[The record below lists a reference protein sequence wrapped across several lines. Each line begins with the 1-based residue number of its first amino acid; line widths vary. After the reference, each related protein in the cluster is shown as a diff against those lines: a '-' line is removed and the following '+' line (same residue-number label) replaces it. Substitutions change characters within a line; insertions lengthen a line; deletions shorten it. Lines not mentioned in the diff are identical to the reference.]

1 MPTRRKGVR
10 VAPLHSRRV
19 NRLYLDANATT
30 EPAPE
35 VVEEVARAMR
45 ESWANPSSVHRAGGE
60 AKRLVEL
67 ARERL
72 ARLVGCQERELVFTS
87 GGTEG
92 ANLAIRGSL
101 EHLASTDPARR
112 VLVTTRFE
120 HSAVRELAQQLEKR
134 GTEVVWLPG
143 APNAAGTPDLDALDA
158 LLAARGDE
166 IALVSLMWANNE
178 TGAITDIAR
187 AGALCRQAG
196 VRFHTDATQWIG
208 KMPTDFAAL
217 QLDLASFAAHK
228 FHGPKGIGALYLR
241 RTVRITPQTFGGP
254 QERERRGGTE
264 NVPAIAGLG
273 VAAELAHT
281 WLSGDGA
288 ARGAALR
295 DGFERAVALQTGAV
309 VHAHGAPRLWNTT
322 NLGFARLEAE
332 AILMLLSER
341 GVAASAGAACSSG
354 SLDPSPVLL
363 AMGIAPEVA
372 HGSIRFSLSRT
383 TTSEQLEEAATRVIA
398 AIERLR
404 SSSSTAL
411 GG

>member
-1 MPTRRKGVR
+1 MDRI
-10 VAPLHSRRV
+10 
-19 NRLYLDANATT
+19 YLDSNATT

-35 VVEEVARAMR
+35 VVDAVARAMR
-45 ESWANPSSVHRAGGE
+45 DTWANPSSVHRAGGE
-60 AKRLVEL
+60 AKRVVEL
-67 ARERL
+67 ARESV

-92 ANLAIRGSL
+92 ANLAIRGTL
-101 EHLASTDPARR
+101 EHLATTDPARR

-120 HSAVRELAQQLEKR
+120 HSAVRELAQRLEQR
-134 GTEVVWLPG
+134 GTEVVWLAG
-143 APNAAGTPDLDALDA
+143 APHAPGTPDLDALEA
-158 LLAARGDE
+158 LLAARADE

-178 TGAITDIAR
+178 TGAVTDISR

-196 VRFHTDATQWIG
+196 VRLHTDATQWIG
-208 KMPTDFAAL
+208 KMPTDLAAL

-228 FHGPKGIGALYLR
+228 FHGPKGVGALYLR

-273 VAAELAHT
+273 VAADLART

-295 DGFERAVALQTGAV
+295 DRFEHAVAARTGAIA
-309 VHAHGAPRLWNTT
+309 HAHGAPRLWNTT

-372 HGSIRFSLSRT
+372 HGSIRFSLART
-383 TTSEQLEEAATRVIA
+383 TTAPQLEEAAMRVVA
-398 AIERLR
+398 AIERLA
-404 SSSSTAL
+404 SSTDAAL

>member
-1 MPTRRKGVR
+1 MDRI
-10 VAPLHSRRV
+10 
-19 NRLYLDANATT
+19 YLDSNATT

-35 VVEEVARAMR
+35 VVDAVARAMR
-45 ESWANPSSVHRAGGE
+45 DTWANPSSVHRAGGE
-60 AKRLVEL
+60 AKRVVEL
-67 ARERL
+67 ARESV

-92 ANLAIRGSL
+92 ANLAIRGTL
-101 EHLASTDPARR
+101 EHLATTDPARR

-120 HSAVRELAQQLEKR
+120 HSAVRELAQRLEQR
-134 GTEVVWLPG
+134 GTEVVWLAG
-143 APNAAGTPDLDALDA
+143 APHAPGTPDLDALEA
-158 LLAARGDE
+158 LLAARADE

-178 TGAITDIAR
+178 TGAVTDISR

-196 VRFHTDATQWIG
+196 VRLHTDATQWIG
-208 KMPTDFAAL
+208 KMPTDLAAL

-228 FHGPKGIGALYLR
+228 FHGPKGVGALYLR

-273 VAAELAHT
+273 VAADLART

-295 DGFERAVALQTGAV
+295 DRFEHAVAARTGAIA
-309 VHAHGAPRLWNTT
+309 HAHGAPRLWNTT

-372 HGSIRFSLSRT
+372 HGSIRFSLART
-383 TTSEQLEEAATRVIA
+383 TTAPQLEEAATRVVA
-398 AIERLR
+398 AIERLA
-404 SSSSTAL
+404 SSTDAAL

>member
-1 MPTRRKGVR
+1 MDRI
-10 VAPLHSRRV
+10 
-19 NRLYLDANATT
+19 YLDSNATT

-35 VVEEVARAMR
+35 VVDAVARAMR
-45 ESWANPSSVHRAGGE
+45 DTWANPSSVHRAGGE
-60 AKRLVEL
+60 AKRVVEL
-67 ARERL
+67 ARESV

-92 ANLAIRGSL
+92 ANLAIRGTL
-101 EHLASTDPARR
+101 EHLATTDPARR

-120 HSAVRELAQQLEKR
+120 HSAVRELAQRLEQR
-134 GTEVVWLPG
+134 GTEVVWLAG
-143 APNAAGTPDLDALDA
+143 APHAPGTPDLDALEA
-158 LLAARGDE
+158 LLAARADE

-178 TGAITDIAR
+178 TGAVTDIAR
-187 AGALCRQAG
+187 AGASCRQAG

-208 KMPTDFAAL
+208 KMPTDLAAL

-228 FHGPKGIGALYLR
+228 FHGPKGVGALYLR

-273 VAAELAHT
+273 VAADLART

-295 DGFERAVALQTGAV
+295 DRFEHAVAARTGAIA
-309 VHAHGAPRLWNTT
+309 HAHGAPRLWNTT

-372 HGSIRFSLSRT
+372 HGSIRFSLART
-383 TTSEQLEEAATRVIA
+383 TTAPQLEEAAMRVVA
-398 AIERLR
+398 AIERLA
-404 SSSSTAL
+404 SSTDAAL

>member
-1 MPTRRKGVR
+1 MDRI
-10 VAPLHSRRV
+10 
-19 NRLYLDANATT
+19 YLDSNATT

-35 VVEEVARAMR
+35 VVDAVARALR
-45 ESWANPSSVHRAGGE
+45 DTWANPSSVHRAGGE
-60 AKRLVEL
+60 AKRVVEL
-67 ARERL
+67 ARESV

-92 ANLAIRGSL
+92 ANLAIRGTL
-101 EHLASTDPARR
+101 EHLATTDPARR

-120 HSAVRELAQQLEKR
+120 HSAVRELAQRLEQR
-134 GTEVVWLPG
+134 GTEVVWLAG
-143 APNAAGTPDLDALDA
+143 APHAPGTPDLDALEA
-158 LLAARGDE
+158 LLAARADE

-178 TGAITDIAR
+178 TGAVTDISR

-196 VRFHTDATQWIG
+196 VRLHTDATQWIG
-208 KMPTDFAAL
+208 KMPTDLAAL

-228 FHGPKGIGALYLR
+228 FHGPKGVGALYLR

-273 VAAELAHT
+273 VAADLART

-295 DGFERAVALQTGAV
+295 DRFEHAVAARTGAIA
-309 VHAHGAPRLWNTT
+309 HAHGAPRLWNTT

-363 AMGIAPEVA
+363 AMGIAPEIA
-372 HGSIRFSLSRT
+372 HGSIRFSLART
-383 TTSEQLEEAATRVIA
+383 TTAPQLEEAAMRVIA
-398 AIERLR
+398 AIERLA
-404 SSSSTAL
+404 SSTDAAL